1 MINAFLVTFINCCL
15 GTESVTCFRYVWK
28 FLMINTAFMIFTVM
42 KSEGWQKVPNWRN
55 WLIYFQSSPNRYFP
69 HCKSIVVTTGEEL
82 TLWIDLLNQPLVF
95 LTVFQ
100 VCETFYI
107 KYRTKTAKEDKNADS
122 GSLHE
127 LKNYKINFLQYSE
140 QRNKQSGSRESALKF
155 VLQSCHA

>member
-1 MINAFLVTFINCCL
+1 M
-15 GTESVTCFRYVWK
+15 
-28 FLMINTAFMIFTVM
+28 
-42 KSEGWQKVPNWRN
+42 
-55 WLIYFQSSPNRYFP
+55 YFP

-122 GSLHE
+122 DSLHE
-127 LKNYKINFLQYSE
+127 LKKYKINFLQYGE
-140 QRNKQSGSRESALKF
+140 QRHKQSGSRE
-155 VLQSCHA
+155 